1 MWKSHVSLV
10 VQRYGHAEAQ
20 LAAQVDAGPSHMTS
34 TGEQAGPSTD
44 SQAYVDWH
52 QASHTAQYASGWYY
66 QDVQGYTQ
74 GAFTKQQ
81 LLVWRQHLPMDLLVW
96 FIDQN
101 GGSSHGL
108 DLAKVL
114 GDTKLLQSWRQAN
127 GKDVSHC
134 FSVPNH
140 IISLARSRN

>member
-1 MWKSHVSLV
+1 MSLV

-20 LAAQVDAGPSHMTS
+20 LAAQLDAGSSQTAS

-44 SQAYVDWH
+44 SQAYVDWQ
-52 QASHTAQYASGWYY
+52 QASHTAPPAQYASGWYY

-81 LLVWRQHLPMDLLVW
+81 LLVWRQYLPMDLLVW

-114 GDTKLLQSWRQAN
+114 GDTRLLQSWRQAN

-134 FSVPNH
+134 LGVPNH
-140 IISLARSRN
+140 IISCAYSCN